1 MTYTQSEV
9 NKGHTGYFAFFFFF
23 LTEEEKLIEEQCQ
36 THLVRNLL
44 LK

>member
-1 MTYTQSEV
+1 MTCTQSEV
-9 NKGHTGYFAFFFFF
+9 NRGNMGYLALFFF